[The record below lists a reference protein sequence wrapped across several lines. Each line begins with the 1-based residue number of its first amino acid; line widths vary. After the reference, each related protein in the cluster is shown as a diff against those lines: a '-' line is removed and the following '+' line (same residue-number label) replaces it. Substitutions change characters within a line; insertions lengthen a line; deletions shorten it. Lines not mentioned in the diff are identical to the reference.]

1 MTIRNLIEKL
11 YEYDINKKVS
21 VKVVGKYD
29 NYTDLYMSGNIKE
42 IKEDEFGNIQIIGE
56 DV

>member
-21 VKVVGKYD
+21 IKVVGKYD